1 VSLKEDLEKAAIET
15 IRTDLWTSRD
25 GRVVPAPE
33 DLALRNDAIKLT
45 EATVLYAD
53 IADSTALVDSRSP
66 HFAAEVYKTYMVCA
80 ARIIKNRGGT
90 ITAYDGDRIMGVF
103 VGELQF
109 GEAARAALN
118 INWAVSNVI
127 NPTIKAEYGGGAYQM
142 RHVIGVDSSPLFACR
157 IGPRNDNDIVW
168 VGRAANHAA
177 KLSSINGDYRVYVT
191 GTVFDKMNDSSKY
204 GGNPRKLM
212 WEERVWTS
220 MNKMRIY
227 GSNWTWSV

>member
-15 IRTDLWTSRD
+15 IRTDIWTPRD
-25 GRVVPAPE
+25 GRVVPEPE

-53 IADSTALVDSRSP
+53 IADSTALVDSQSP
-66 HFAAEVYKTYMVCA
+66 HFAAEVYKTYMICA

-103 VGELQF
+103 VGESQH

-118 INWAVSNVI
+118 INWAVSKII
-127 NPTIKAEYGGGAYQM
+127 NPTIKAEYGGVAYQM
-142 RHVIGVDSSPLFACR
+142 KHVVGVDTSSLFACR
-157 IGPRNDNDIVW
+157 IGVRNDNDIVW

-177 KLSSINGDYRVYVT
+177 KLSTINGDHRVYMT
-191 GTVFDKMNDSSKY
+191 GTVFDKMKENSKY
-204 GGNPRKLM
+204 ATNPRRIM
-212 WEERVWTS
+212 WQELVWKP
-220 MNKMRIY
+220 MNDMRIY
-227 GSNWTWSV
+227 GSNWIWPL